1 MEIPMAREGSSWI
14 RRRAEQAMKLGLL
27 RAYRTVGLN
36 PDRYLKHLRRAYG
49 LRITSSH
56 EMKTVPL
63 PVVDY
68 LSDKTNRTSTKIAM
82 LNGVNAGVGGMLSIL
97 PDVGIVAGVTWRM
110 IQKLSLL
117 HGFDYASED
126 DMADLWLAAA
136 SAAGVDMGKDVA
148 RKQVIERVRPIHR
161 EVPGTPVKFR
171 RQSRSPPPPGPWQW
185 P

>member
-1 MEIPMAREGSSWI
+1 
-14 RRRAEQAMKLGLL
+14 MKLGLL
-27 RAYRTVGLN
+27 RAYRTVGVN

-49 LRITSSH
+49 LHTTSFH

-82 LNGVNAGVGGMLSIL
+82 LNGAGAGVGGI
-97 PDVGIVAGVTWRM
+97 TWRM

-117 HGFDYASED
+117 HGFEYASED

-136 SAAGVDMGKDVA
+136 SGASRSWIGRLVPHAQLPGNLFHSPA
-148 RKQVIERVRPIHR
+148 TLVR
-161 EVPGTPVKFR
+161 R
-171 RQSRSPPPPGPWQW
+171 RQHERMRARSTCRRALYRCSAGWGSTSSCCRTSTVTGTSRT
-185 P
+185 